1 MSTKI
6 QKKGPKKIG
15 GLNSTKAKLISVMLL
30 VTAVPLII
38 ASLVS
43 FVTSTNKAVAD
54 AETALNWENNFIA
67 AKFEAIV
74 DNNMK
79 IIQSVATSPSTINFM
94 EKQSNTK
101 FSAEASDFL
110 TYIDTMFDDG
120 NITVLTGADGMQVLR
135 NSGKVVDVS
144 QQEFFTRAMA
154 GEVYAS
160 DVFTSDS
167 TGIRQMTM
175 SCPIYGKKGE
185 IIGIVQRN
193 YDMTAFHNFLAEQAE
208 NAYIVDRS
216 GKIAAHSQYEI
227 TAENEED
234 ASGRKFMQSA
244 DEAGA
249 YHENRNVVA
258 YVKSPLSGYTVCA
271 EKSLGAITAQARS
284 SALIVIA
291 IGIIMIII
299 SAVISIQMAISFS
312 NPITE
317 VNDALSELATGRFHK
332 IEKFKNRKDEFG
344 QMIYNTNTVIERL
357 NEIVTNIKQSAL
369 TVGESSEELSDMA
382 NQISQTADDVSNAV
396 QEIAS
401 GAAQQASEIQKAS
414 KNVVHIGNAVSEV
427 QSSTGSLESLAAR
440 MKDAS
445 EASSESLS
453 TLQESSTNMTSKIDD
468 ISKTISST
476 QDAVSSINDKVEGIA
491 SIATQTNL
499 LSLNASIE
507 AARAGEAGKGFAVVA
522 EEIGKL
528 ADDSKKMADEI
539 RKEMDILLEQSKA
552 AVIASDE
559 VRKGNLDQQDA
570 LGETLVSV
578 NGMLADIRETVTG
591 VKSISTGAETCVSSK
606 DMVSD
611 SMTSLS
617 AISEQNAASSEETG
631 ASMEELSATVTTL
644 AGSASNLKKIADKL
658 NNDIQ
663 FFKD

>member
-1 MSTKI
+1 MSTKN
-6 QKKGPKKIG
+6 QASGQKKIG
-15 GLNSTKAKLISVMLL
+15 ALNSTKAKLISVMLL
-30 VTAVPLII
+30 VTAIPMII
-38 ASLVS
+38 ASTVS

-54 AETALNWENNFIA
+54 AEAALNWENYFIA

-74 DNNMK
+74 DNNLK

-101 FSAEASDFL
+101 FAGEASDFL

-144 QQEFFTRAMA
+144 QHEFFTRAMA

-175 SCPIYGKKGE
+175 SCPIYSKKGD

-193 YDMTAFHNFLAEQAE
+193 YDMTAFHNFLAEEAE
-208 NAYIVDRS
+208 NAYIVDRV
-216 GKIAAHSQYEI
+216 GNVAAHSQYEI
-227 TAENEED
+227 TSDTEED
-234 ASGRKFMQSA
+234 ASGKTFMLSA
-244 DEAGA
+244 DEQGA
-249 YHENRNVVA
+249 YHENRNVIA

-271 EKSLGAITAQARS
+271 EKSLAAITAQARS

-299 SAVISIQMAISFS
+299 SAIISVQMAISFS
-312 NPITE
+312 NPISE
-317 VNDALSELATGRFHK
+317 VNAALSELATGRFHK

-344 QMIYNTNTVIERL
+344 EMIYNTNSVIEKL
-357 NEIVTNIKQSAL
+357 SDIVTNIKQSAF
-369 TVGESSEELSDMA
+369 TVGESSDELSDMA

-427 QSSTGSLESLAAR
+427 QNSTGSLESLAAR

-453 TLQESSTNMTSKIDD
+453 ALQESSTNMTSKIDD

-539 RKEMDILLEQSKA
+539 RKEMDVLLEQSKA
-552 AVIASDE
+552 AVNASDE

-578 NGMLADIRETVTG
+578 NGMLADIRETVSG

-658 NNDIQ
+658 NDDIQ